1 METLKEHLTGQL
13 EFARKAYVGDLRAMD
28 EQRLISASGG
38 SSRTPADFTYEIV
51 SINKRISKRMRGE
64 DPGEFKF
71 EGWVKAPAEFQN
83 KETIIAQLEESATE
97 IIEAFA
103 NVPEEEMFR
112 KIETP
117 TGETSPMDLA
127 GFAAMHMTYHDAQ
140 LNYIQ
145 AMKGDVEV
153 HWN

>member
-1 METLKEHLTGQL
+1 MDTLKEHLTGKL
-13 EFARKAYVGDLRAMD
+13 EFAKKAYAGDLRAMNE
-28 EQRLISASGG
+28 EQLIKSSGG

-51 SINKRISKRMRGE
+51 TINKRISKRMRGE

-71 EGWVKAPAEFQN
+71 DGWVKAPTEFQN
-83 KETIIAQLEESATE
+83 KDTIVAQLEESMAE

-117 TGETSPMDLA
+117 SGETSPMDLA
-127 GFAAMHMTYHDAQ
+127 GFAVDHMTYHDAQ

-145 AMKGDVEV
+145 TLNGDEEM

>member
-1 METLKEHLTGQL
+1 METLKEHLTGKL
-13 EFARKAYVGDLRAMD
+13 EFAKKAYAGDLRAMNE
-28 EQRLISASGG
+28 EQLTSSSGG
-38 SSRTPADFTYEIV
+38 SSRSAADFTYEIV
-51 SINKRISKRMRGE
+51 TINKRISKRLRYE

-71 EGWVKAPAEFQN
+71 DGWVKAPEEFQN
-83 KETIIAQLEESATE
+83 KDTIIAQLEESMAE

-127 GFAAMHMTYHDAQ
+127 GFAVDHMTYHDAQ
-140 LNYIQ
+140 LNFIQ
-145 AMKGDVEV
+145 ALNGDEEM